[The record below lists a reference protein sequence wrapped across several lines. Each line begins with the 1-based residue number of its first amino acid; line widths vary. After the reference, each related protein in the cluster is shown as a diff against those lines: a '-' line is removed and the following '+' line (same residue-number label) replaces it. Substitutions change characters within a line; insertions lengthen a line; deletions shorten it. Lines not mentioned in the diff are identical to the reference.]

1 MSVSSKFTI
10 GQLIQHRLFGY
21 RGVIYEVD
29 PIFMLSEQWY
39 QQMAKS
45 CPPKDEPWY
54 HVLVDNAIHTTYVAQ
69 QNLIADPYTEP
80 VKHPGVDQLFERFED
95 GIYYLRQ
102 RHLQ

>member
-1 MSVSSKFTI
+1 MSDSSNFTI

-21 RGVIYEVD
+21 RGVIFEVD
-29 PIFMLSEQWY
+29 PVFMLGEQWY

-45 CPPKDEPWY
+45 CPPRDEPWY

-69 QNLIADPYTEP
+69 QNLTIARDVSP
-80 VKHPGVDQLFERFED
+80 VKHPGVEQIFERFE
-95 GIYYLRQ
+95 GGVYYLRQ

>member
-1 MSVSSKFTI
+1 MTAVSKFTI
-10 GQLIQHRLFGY
+10 GQIIQHRLFGY

-29 PIFMLSEQWY
+29 PVFMLDEQWY

-69 QNLIADPYTEP
+69 QNLLIDPYGEP
-80 VKHPGVDQLFERFED
+80 IRHPGVNDYFARFEE
-95 GIYYLRQ
+95 GIYYLHKQ
-102 RHLQ
+102 QLQ